1 MILQYFK
8 KKENEYKKISDNI
21 YISIIKKSKDLM
33 RNDYF
38 REVSF
43 ESSFELTSLLLIFQ
57 MNIFKN
63 KNVQEFKQIN
73 DFLIQNFIDDLDK
86 TFRELGIGDMSIG
99 KYVKKYVKKFYFR
112 LKKLD
117 PIIDN
122 FNDNNLFT
130 YLNSIKSIE
139 EKNITNFVVD
149 LKDTYLKLE
158 KNSQNL

>member
-8 KKENEYKKISDNI
+8 KKENEYKIISDNI
-21 YISIIKKSKDLM
+21 YISIIKKSKELM

-38 REVSF
+38 REISF

-63 KNVQEFKQIN
+63 KNVQEFRQIN
-73 DFLIQNFIDDLDK
+73 DLLIQNFIDDLDK

-130 YLNSIKSIE
+130 YLNSIKSVE